1 MPQGAEFKQTLCVHI
16 DGFSLHGEEP
26 CAADDR
32 QALEGLCRFIT
43 RPVLAQTKSAP
54 TDRRERLAVPS

>member
-43 RPVLAQTKSAP
+43 RPVLAS
-54 TDRRERLAVPS
+54 